1 MKSSFRFCMLIG
13 AIALLGVSIFY
24 FSSYLVVLK
33 IALGNSGVQPFI
45 QHSIQ
50 AMWLS
55 FASQSL
61 LIGLLY
67 LLVAY
72 KPHTVSREVIVL
84 FGMVQLVEAVL
95 LFTFAGSKVAAVLL
109 VVASV
114 FVLVGAMLWPRK
126 QVLVPVPSPAQPP
139 FDAQRPPA
147 QP

>member
-1 MKSSFRFCMLIG
+1 MLVG

-67 LLVAY
+67 LLVAH

-84 FGMVQLVEAVL
+84 FGLVQLVEAVL
-95 LFTFAGSKVAAVLL
+95 LFAMAGSRLAAVLL

-126 QVLVPVPSPAQPP
+126 QAPAMPQEASMPPPLDTPRTTIQP
-139 FDAQRPPA
+139 
-147 QP
+147 

>member
-1 MKSSFRFCMLIG
+1 MKSSFRFCMLVG

-24 FSSYLVVLK
+24 FSTYLVVLK

-55 FASQSL
+55 FASQAL

-67 LLVAY
+67 LLVAH
-72 KPHTVSREVIVL
+72 KPHTVTREVIVI
-84 FGMVQLVEAVL
+84 FGLVQLVEAIL
-95 LFTFAGSKVAAVLL
+95 LFAFAGSRLAAALL

-114 FVLVGAMLWPRK
+114 FVLVGSMLWPKK
-126 QVLVPVPSPAQPP
+126 QPAVVAPPVGGTPVSNSPAS
-139 FDAQRPPA
+139 PA
-147 QP
+147 P